1 MKTSKLIVGVLFGL
15 IGFLLLISDELPNQE
30 LNLLKFITIKVVSII
45 LLLAGYKLLK
55 SLNILNEYT
64 NNNRPS

>member
-1 MKTSKLIVGVLFGL
+1 MKTLKLIVGVLFGL
-15 IGFLLLISDELPNQE
+15 IGFLLLISDELPGEE
-30 LNLLKFITIKVVSII
+30 LNLSKFITVKVISFI

-55 SLNILNEYT
+55 SLNILDEYT

>member
-1 MKTSKLIVGVLFGL
+1 MKTLKLIVGVILGL
-15 IGFLLLISDELPNQE
+15 IGFLLLISDELPGEE
-30 LNLLKFITIKVVSII
+30 LNLSKFIIIKVISIL

-64 NNNRPS
+64 KQH

>member
-1 MKTSKLIVGVLFGL
+1 MKTLKLIVGVILGL
-15 IGFLLLISDELPNQE
+15 IGFLLLISDELPGEE
-30 LNLLKFITIKVVSII
+30 LNLSKFITLKVISFI

-64 NNNRPS
+64 E